1 MSESC
6 LKLHLGTLFGK
17 TLQAFDVCYNVWGEN
32 FTYLKKKINNRIIL
46 SLMISFK
53 FFIIILVTGISGLSL
68 IIFGKPKL
76 RKQIPLSNMMH
87 SLVFCMKFWVENLL
101 NLKDYYPLSV
111 MIKILAIMK
120 CLVTAYVSF

>member
-53 FFIIILVTGISGLSL
+53 FFNYSCDRYFWFEPYYLWAN
-68 IIFGKPKL
+68 PKL
-76 RKQIPLSNMMH
+76 RKQIPLSNTMH

>member
-1 MSESC
+1 MFEITSWPGLYLVKHYRLLMSVTMSEEKI
-6 LKLHLGTLFGK
+6 LLI
-17 TLQAFDVCYNVWGEN
+17 W
-32 FTYLKKKINNRIIL
+32 KKKINNRIIL

-76 RKQIPLSNMMH
+76 RKQIPLSNTMH

-120 CLVTAYVSF
+120 CLVTAYENF